1 MRSPGVTR
9 KISERAWRT
18 TDIGNGTITRQT
30 SASTAGSMYGD
41 THSSDVPC
49 TAYPKQKAINSAAV
63 MLADIT
69 QPLTSMRT
77 KSEPS
82 LRLARAST
90 MAMVTQAIT
99 VSTA

>member
-1 MRSPGVTR
+1 MTR
-9 KISERAWRT
+9 H
-18 TDIGNGTITRQT
+18 T

-41 THSSDVPC
+41 THSHCVPC
-49 TAYPKQKAINSAAV
+49 TAKPKQKAMSNAAV

-77 KSEPS
+77 KSEFS

-90 MAMVTQAIT
+90 AAMVAQAIT
-99 VSTA
+99 VSAA